1 MASNTIKNGTRRKL
15 KDLLG
20 INLVQFSSKF
30 LARIKK
36 HLGHTSTLT
45 NVQNNCIKL
54 SDFGVDITK
63 LFLHREKNK
72 KHFVPKNVLRPEGTL
87 TGF

>member
-1 MASNTIKNGTRRKL
+1 MASNTIKNGTRRKF

-36 HLGHTSTLT
+36 HLGHASTLT

-63 LFLHREKNK
+63 LFLHREKK
-72 KHFVPKNVLRPEGTL
+72 QETFRAEKRSST
-87 TGF
+87 